1 VSQAQNGGVNPLP
14 VGDPFPIRVM
24 MHVDVTG
31 RVKLI
36 KNVVQMWQD
45 GSYRVSP
52 KDPSLFEVDEPGRYV
67 LLTRDELIPNYSGI
81 TKRSGQS
88 AGIRYSTVAYDF
100 NGADIEMNGEFQP
113 GNQVNVSLLIDPN
126 MPTNPFRHKYHPDH
140 DNLDAQ
146 FLNYK
151 QEAFQV
157 TREMEFLFTTNNPQY
172 PDVADPPGW
181 GVSIMGGTFRET
193 LTGLH
198 KNAIFV
204 SGDFR
209 LTQVSSTAILN
220 Q

>member
-1 VSQAQNGGVNPLP
+1 
-14 VGDPFPIRVM
+14 
-24 MHVDVTG
+24 
-31 RVKLI
+31 
-36 KNVVQMWQD
+36 MWQD
-45 GSYRVSP
+45 GTYRVSP

-88 AGIRYSTVAYDF
+88 VGIRYSTVAYDF
-100 NGADIEMNGEFQP
+100 NGDDIEMNGEFQP

-126 MPTNPFRHKYHPDH
+126 MPTNPFRHKFHPDH

-157 TREMEFLFTTNNPQY
+157 TREMEFLFTSNNPQY